1 MNARAAFSRSEAA
14 LEYRPVPTLDGSH
27 AWHWVLLALP
37 HRTCLGTGTA
47 PNRAKAGTQ
56 ARLKARQVGRRIAE
70 IRIAGGALKEGKL
83 PVAINARDF
92 IMQGPARR
100 KCARCGTWLDAE
112 DYCEDETCPFSDHKQ
127 SCGWPGHLQRP
138 DIQDKLCACGG
149 RVRQESVDP
158 KNFIM
163 VQPKGEDTPC
173 GEPCGVCGKPC
184 TLVHRGTGRDSLVTG
199 EHICQTCDY
208 NRFAGMLPE
217 NVSELTAYHTEYKQG
232 QDRLRESLGSVTYE
246 ETDAAALEKAGVVV
260 DFGDNAWGDCARHGD
275 PYLIKL
281 DGQPVGWF
289 QLTDQNELN
298 VIEVL
303 PAYQKRGI
311 GTEVVRQLYG
321 DQPDAA
327 ALTHTPASKA
337 GAALLRRFG
346 INDPEVDPKEFIMG
360 QSPGPD
366 TPCGHP
372 CARCGKPC
380 TLVHRGNL
388 VPGEHICGACAAIR
402 FNQQLIGDLAPVR
415 IGDLH
420 YHGHMESV
428 REELP
433 TDPTKVAAKDFI
445 MQQETPEERLAQIAT
460 QGRKSYD
467 CQLFSFKKTWPTA
480 IDQVSVVI
488 NLYKNSSPGTV
499 TTWIKLYT
507 LTGGLINAEEDEH
520 CYQDQD
526 ECLDRLIPIL
536 QQIKASEKPI
546 GKEEVSRLFKPL
558 FNWMYQTSGK
568 I

>member
-83 PVAINARDF
+83 PVAVSAKDF

-100 KCARCGTWLDAE
+100 KCTRCGTWLDAE
-112 DYCEDETCPFSDHKQ
+112 DYCEDEACPFSDHLQ
-127 SCGWPGHLQRP
+127 DCRQGWAGHPKCLSHRGVAHAS
-138 DIQDKLCACGG
+138 DCTCGG
-149 RVRQESVDP
+149 RTRLESVDP

-163 VQPKGEDTPC
+163 AQPKGEDTPC
-173 GEPCGVCGKPC
+173 GEPCVKCGKPC
-184 TLVHRGTGRDSLVTG
+184 TLVHRGTGRDSLVPG

-217 NVSELTAYHTEYKQG
+217 NV
-232 QDRLRESLGSVTYE
+232 
-246 ETDAAALEKAGVVV
+246 
-260 DFGDNAWGDCARHGD
+260 
-275 PYLIKL
+275 
-281 DGQPVGWF
+281 
-289 QLTDQNELN
+289 
-298 VIEVL
+298 
-303 PAYQKRGI
+303 
-311 GTEVVRQLYG
+311 
-321 DQPDAA
+321 
-327 ALTHTPASKA
+327 
-337 GAALLRRFG
+337 
-346 INDPEVDPKEFIMG
+346 DPKNIDPKDFIL
-360 QSPGPD
+360 QQQPGPD
-366 TPCGHP
+366 TPCGNP

-388 VPGEHICGACAAIR
+388 VPGEHICGACATLR

-415 IGDLH
+415 IADLH

-445 MQQETPEERLAQIAT
+445 LAQQTPEERLSAVAT
-460 QGRKSYD
+460 QGQKSYD

-536 QQIKASEKPI
+536 QQIKASEKPL
-546 GKEEVSRLFKPL
+546 GPDEVRRKFKPL
-558 FNWMYQTSGK
+558 FDWMYQTSGK